1 MKNLKSISLKYIFTG
16 AALLFLFVQNVNA
29 AIFYISTTGNDI
41 TGNGTISNP
50 WKTLYKA
57 TSTVVNAND
66 IIRVNAGVYT
76 ETMQCFLAP
85 GVSIEGDGVTS
96 VLKSTLTA
104 DFIPLLSAIS
114 PEGTNGNQHISNL
127 KFDGQNLSTF
137 WGINVAGRSNVSI
150 HDITM
155 VDFKDRGI
163 LFNGRNDNI
172 DAPPSI
178 YARGNSIYN
187 STILNSAAYNTPNGI
202 YGRGAINIGG
212 QDGML
217 IYNNII
223 IQNQRPN
230 GFNGWPIKY
239 LNNGYLKGVK
249 IYNNT
254 LTKIPS
260 TSTFGGENGWDF
272 AVELFNVQG
281 LEIYNNTIQGSLDF
295 NYQDNRGVY
304 PYSIYIHNNTISQTG
319 LSAFRESGIIIEF
332 SVDGLIVENNVFKNI
347 SSGIAFYPRAGTI
360 IKDVSVRKNL
370 FSNIGQINNS
380 EGYMIG
386 GFNGALGS
394 WAINNFEVY
403 NNTFISA
410 TGNAAPFFA
419 VNLTSS
425 VSFTVNAFKFKNNI
439 IQGLRNNAIV
449 SNDLSKFSNSQ
460 IQYNDLFGNGDNVN
474 IFYYQASA
482 TSLNGTNTV
491 SNNLA
496 VNPLFMGG
504 ENYYLQPSSPLIN
517 AGVNVG
523 LPFTGPAPDIGYA
536 EANIALPVKIIN
548 FSVEEKN
555 ERNIL
560 KWTTAT
566 ESNSSHF
573 NIERSSN
580 GQDYEVIGRVTAS
593 GFSSGEINYN
603 FTDAAPLTGIN
614 YYRLAMIDKDN
625 SKEYSGTVSI
635 LSKSNQSLNII
646 AAQLSTGKK
655 DITLKIASTENQRA
669 NIILFDQGG
678 RVILNEAVT
687 IQKGI
692 NTINKTTPTI
702 SKGIYYLKLFTSD
715 ATVVKNIFTTE

>member
-1 MKNLKSISLKYIFTG
+1 MKYIF
-16 AALLFLFVQNVNA
+16 ASAVLLFLFAQNVNA
-29 AIFYISTTGNDI
+29 TIFYVSTTGNDI

-57 TSTVVNAND
+57 TSTVVTAND
-66 IIRVNAGVYT
+66 IIHINTGVYT
-76 ETMQCFLAP
+76 ETLQCLLAP

-104 DFIPLLSAIS
+104 DFIPLLAAVS
-114 PEGTNGNQHISNL
+114 PEGTNGNQYISNL

-163 LFNGRNDNI
+163 LFAGRSDNV
-172 DAPPSI
+172 DGPPSI
-178 YARGNSIYN
+178 YATGNTLYNSI
-187 STILNSAAYNTPNGI
+187 ILNSAAYNTPNGI

-223 IQNQRPN
+223 VQNQRPI

-272 AVELFNVQG
+272 ALELFNVQG
-281 LEIYNNTIQGSLDF
+281 LEIYNNSINGSLDF
-295 NYQDNRGVY
+295 NYQGDRGVY
-304 PYSIYIHNNTISQTG
+304 PYSIYIHNNTFSQPG
-319 LSAFRESGIIIEF
+319 LSVFRENGIIIEF
-332 SVDGLIVENNVFKNI
+332 SVDGLIVENNVFNNI
-347 SSGIAFYPRAGTI
+347 SSGISFYPRTGTV
-360 IKDVSVRKNL
+360 IKDVTVKKNL

-394 WAINNFEVY
+394 WTINNFEVY

-425 VSFTVNAFKFKNNI
+425 VSFIVNAFKFKNNI

-449 SNDLSKFSNSQ
+449 SNDLSKFTNSQ

-496 VNPLFMGG
+496 VNPLFVGG
-504 ENYYLQPSSPLIN
+504 GNYYLQSSSPLIN
-517 AGVNVG
+517 AGTNVG
-523 LPFTGPAPDIGYA
+523 LPFTGSAPDIGYT
-536 EANIALPVKIIN
+536 EANIVLPVKLIN
-548 FSVEEKN
+548 FSIEEKN
-555 ERNIL
+555 EKNL
-560 KWTTAT
+560 LQWKTVT

-580 GQDYEVIGRVTAS
+580 GQDYEAIGRVTAS
-593 GFSSGEINYN
+593 GFSSSEINYN

-625 SKEYSGTVSI
+625 SKEYSGIVSI
-635 LSKSNQSLNII
+635 LSKSNQSLSIV
-646 AAQLSTGKK
+646 AAQISTGKK
-655 DITLKIASTENQRA
+655 DITIKIASTQNQKA
-669 NIILFDQGG
+669 NLIIFDQGG
-678 RVILNEAVT
+678 RIILNEAIT
-687 IQKGI
+687 IQKGM
-692 NTINKTTPTI
+692 NTINKATPVI